1 MFIIMQD
8 SFDIWKIL
16 AGIAIFLLG
25 INFLEV
31 SLKQLAGRRF
41 KLFLRKQTSNKF
53 KAITGGALVTAVLQ
67 SSSVVN
73 LMVLAFVGANIIT
86 MQNALAIALGA
97 NFGTTLDSWIV
108 ATVGFK
114 FNIES
119 IAFPITA
126 IGGISMILVRKE
138 NQWYKWSYFF
148 LGFGFLFIGLNFMK
162 TGIEETVKNLDLG
175 ALRAS
180 PLILFLG
187 VGFLVT
193 TLIQSSFATIA
204 ITLSALYA
212 NAISFPQATA
222 IVLGAEVG
230 TTIKLLLASVKGNE
244 VKKRVAVANFLFNLV
259 TAILVFIFIVQVNY
273 LIKGAFRINDNL
285 IALVFFQSL
294 VNVISIILFLPF
306 LKILGHFLEQRFKKS
321 KAGTLY
327 IQNIPTAD
335 IDLAVEAMDQEAK
348 HFALTVIS
356 FVLECFDVTDESRKG
371 LPYKNVEDKYD
382 YIKYL
387 HGEIH
392 SYYIQLQ
399 KITTDKDEIEKLD
412 SLISSVRN
420 CMYAAKSSKDAYGD
434 VRQLK
439 NSSNDVKYNFYLQAQ
454 NSMKKFCVKLSEV
467 LSSEDR
473 HLYFEELSAT
483 YKSITN
489 GYTSTLKQLYKEGFA
504 ESVNEIEITTLINF
518 NREAFTACK
527 ALVFGIKDYL
537 LDRKQAAYFD
547 DLPGFIR

>member
-1 MFIIMQD
+1 MQA

-25 INFLEV
+25 INFLEAA
-31 SLKQLAGRRF
+31 LKQLAGRRF
-41 KLFLRKQTSNKF
+41 KLFLRKQTSNRF
-53 KAITGGALVTAVLQ
+53 KAIAGGAVVTGVLQ

-73 LMVLAFVGANIIT
+73 LMVLAFVGTNIIT
-86 MQNALAIALGA
+86 MQNALAIVLGA
-97 NFGTTLDSWIV
+97 NFGATLDSWIV
-108 ATVGFK
+108 ATIGFK
-114 FNIES
+114 FNIAS
-119 IAFPITA
+119 IAFPFTA
-126 IGGISMILVRKE
+126 IAGIALTFFKKE
-138 NQWYKWSYFF
+138 TAWYNWSYFL
-148 LGFGFLFIGLNFMK
+148 LGLGFLFIGLDFMK
-162 TGIEETVKNLDLG
+162 TGIEETVKNFDLQ
-175 ALRAS
+175 ALSAS

-212 NAISFPQATA
+212 DIISFPQATA

-230 TTIKLLLASVKGNE
+230 TTVKLLLASVKGNE
-244 VKKRVAVANFLFNLV
+244 VKKRVAAGNFLFNIV
-259 TAILVFIFIVQVNY
+259 TAIFVFIFIAQIDY
-273 LIKGAFRINDNL
+273 LIMDTFRINDKL
-285 IALVFFQSL
+285 IALAFFQSF
-294 VNVISIILFLPF
+294 VNIISIILFLPF
-306 LKILGHFLEQRFKKS
+306 LKILGRFLEQRFRKS

-327 IQNIPTAD
+327 IQNIPVTD
-335 IDLAVEAMDQEAK
+335 TDLATEAMDQEAK

-356 FVLECFDVTDESRKG
+356 FVLECFDVTYESKEG
-371 LPYKNVEDKYD
+371 LPYKTVQDKYD

-412 SLISSVRN
+412 SLISSIRN
-420 CMYAAKSSKDAYGD
+420 CMYAAKSSKDAYSD

-454 NSMKKFCVKLSEV
+454 NSIKKFCVKLSEV
-467 LSSEDR
+467 LISEDS
-473 HLYFEELSAT
+473 HVYFDELSAV

-489 GYTSTLKQLYKEGFA
+489 GYTLTLKQLYKEGIA
-504 ESVNEIEITTLINF
+504 KNVNEIEITTLINF

-537 LDRKQAAYFD
+537 LDRKQAGYFD